1 MCTESSCY
9 TKINLFKYKRFKDG
23 RCCYTIIVPSHLKQT
38 KIFGALKRGV
48 EYFRN
53 YGMGCAART
62 PDALAYSIP
71 VTAELWHSILV

>member
-1 MCTESSCY
+1 MCTESFCY
-9 TKINLFKYKRFKDG
+9 AKINLFKYKRFKDG
-23 RCCYTIIVPSHLKQT
+23 IVPSHLKQT

-53 YGMGCAART
+53 FGMGCAART

-71 VTAELWHSILV
+71 VTAELWHSILD